1 MKNKILILST
11 LTIILALTL
20 LSIYTVQTN
29 NNYTATNNTNIT
41 LTSTKPVNTTH
52 SIEIT
57 STCDI
62 ISTQDNLITIEYRDN
77 TYQCYVKD
85 PANYNNLSQA
95 IITFSTSNID
105 NLTNYKIINIKPLIQ
120 LKE

>member
-41 LTSTKPVNTTH
+41 LTSTKPVNTHT
-52 SIEIT
+52 IEIT
-57 STCDI
+57 ATCDI
-62 ISTQDNLITIEYRDN
+62 ISTQDNTITIEYRDN
-77 TYQCYVKD
+77 TYKCYVKD
-85 PANYNNLSQA
+85 SANYTNLSEA
-95 IITFSTSNID
+95 IITFSTNNIY
-105 NLTNYKIINIKPLIQ
+105 NLSTYQIINIKPTNNI
-120 LKE
+120 